1 MSDDPAGAAAGSPP
15 NSGPAREPTIWDP
28 EVEQLDEAECLRLI
42 SAGGIGRLAY
52 SSRSGVAVLPVRYQL
67 HEGSIVFRTPLG
79 SPTDE
84 DLRTGIANADYH
96 VAFEIDEF
104 DTAGQEGWM
113 VYIQG
118 AASHVDSQQD
128 RASAWPPEPQPPAGG
143 TPEHFLSIRPTLIA
157 GRRLSRN

>member
-1 MSDDPAGAAAGSPP
+1 MSDDPAGAARGSPA
-15 NSGPAREPTIWDP
+15 NSEPARDPTIWDP
-28 EVEQLDEAECLRLI
+28 EVEQLDEAECVRLI

-67 HEGSIVFRTPLG
+67 HEGSIVFPTPLG

-84 DLRTGIANADYH
+84 DLRTGIANAEYH
-96 VAFEIDEF
+96 VAFEIDEIRA
-104 DTAGQEGWM
+104 AGQEGWM

-128 RASAWPPEPQPPAGG
+128 RSSAWPPDPQPPGG
-143 TPEHFLSIRPTLIA
+143 DTPEHFLRITPTFIA

>member
-1 MSDDPAGAAAGSPP
+1 MSDDPAGTAVGSSP
-15 NSGPAREPTIWDP
+15 NLEPAREPTIWDP
-28 EVEQLDEAECLRLI
+28 EVEHLDEAECVRLI

-52 SSRSGVAVLPVRYQL
+52 SSGSGVAILPVRYRL
-67 HEGSIVFRTPLG
+67 DEGSIVFPTSLG

-84 DLRTGIANADYH
+84 DLRTGIADADYH

-104 DTAGQEGWM
+104 DTAAQEGWM

-118 AASHVDSQQD
+118 AARHVDSQQD
-128 RASAWPPEPQPPAGG
+128 HASARPQDARASAGGPPQ
-143 TPEHFLSIRPTLIA
+143 HFLRITPTLIA

>member
-1 MSDDPAGAAAGSPP
+1 MSDDPTGVAGGNSPSP
-15 NSGPAREPTIWDP
+15 EPAHEPTIWDP
-28 EVEQLDEAECLRLI
+28 EVEQLDEAECVRLI
-42 SAGGIGRLAY
+42 SAGGVGRLAY
-52 SSRSGVAVLPVRYQL
+52 SSRSGVAILPVRYRL
-67 HEGSIVFRTPLG
+67 HEGSIVFPTPLG

-84 DLRTGIANADYH
+84 DLRTGIADADYH

-104 DTAGQEGWM
+104 DTAAHEGWM

-128 RASAWPPEPQPPAGG
+128 HASAGPPDAQSSASAM
-143 TPEHFLSIRPTLIA
+143 PEHFLRITPTLIA